1 MCEELDRRYGS
12 VPLCAR
18 PPSDRRETVPLEAR
32 KVIGAM
38 LLPAKAEV
46 ARQLRRYRAWE
57 RVMLAAP
64 NDRTVRTTFEDSGYT
79 LCVLMGKRCAREA
92 ADAAERYLRTNQVTH
107 VQEQQVT
114 CVQEQN
120 QVAFVQD
127 QNQVTCMQ
135 EQHVTRLQE
144 QNERPRPATAV
155 RRRPPA
161 GERRSPAGR

>member
-1 MCEELDRRYGS
+1 
-12 VPLCAR
+12 
-18 PPSDRRETVPLEAR
+18 
-32 KVIGAM
+32 M

-92 ADAAERYLRTNQVTH
+92 ADAAERYLRTNQVTYL
-107 VQEQQVT
+107 QEQQVT
-114 CVQEQN
+114 C
-120 QVAFVQD
+120 
-127 QNQVTCMQ
+127 
-135 EQHVTRLQE
+135 LQE

-161 GERRSPAGR
+161 AERRYPAGR

>member
-1 MCEELDRRYGS
+1 
-12 VPLCAR
+12 
-18 PPSDRRETVPLEAR
+18 
-32 KVIGAM
+32 M

-92 ADAAERYLRTNQVTH
+92 ADAAERYLRTNQVAPAQEQNQVTCL
-107 VQEQQVT
+107 QEQQVT
-114 CVQEQN
+114 C
-120 QVAFVQD
+120 
-127 QNQVTCMQ
+127 
-135 EQHVTRLQE
+135 LQE

-161 GERRSPAGR
+161 AERRSPAGR